1 MVDVLKAMGTSGAI
15 LFPIVILIVVICIA
29 AVKRGE
35 AAMGGGDHGLSANG
49 PAIALHPAGSVAA
62 AAPAKTKKSIK
73 VAGERASARPTA
85 KKPAGI
91 KKVAAAKGRAVKQ
104 TRSAAAPAARKGSA
118 KKPKAPRKQAAAR

>member
-62 AAPAKTKKSIK
+62 AAPAKKS
-73 VAGERASARPTA
+73 AASAPVESISVIQVLLFGVVLFTA
-85 KKPAGI
+85 VMLLLMLVSVI
-91 KKVAAAKGRAVKQ
+91 QHR
-104 TRSAAAPAARKGSA
+104 
-118 KKPKAPRKQAAAR
+118 